1 MEPQL
6 LFAKAAPVATHRAS
20 RDNGWVH
27 AAAVASRARGERS
40 AVGPADPNE
49 PGCPSGTMGKS
60 VGDFI
65 EVFNTLEADAIGSSG
80 ADVHENEPSSIND
93 GGLALHLRGG
103 CGATQQNEEEEEEE
117 APPPALVPIV
127 DRVQRPKAAP
137 TGGGSG

>member
-6 LFAKAAPVATHRAS
+6 LFAKAAPVAAHRAS
-20 RDNGWVH
+20 RDH
-27 AAAVASRARGERS
+27 AAGCMPPPSRAVHVESGVLL
-40 AVGPADPNE
+40 AVGPNE

-65 EVFNTLEADAIGSSG
+65 EVFNMLKTDAVGSSG